1 MNLVNNLNYNSNN
14 YYFKKTFDYNYKKN
28 DKFILIIIDDFKK
41 KNIDYE
47 FFYKIYY
54 NKFININIRNLC
66 LTNCFYSFKLCNNN
80 KTLNIIIY
88 NHNNNN
94 NNNNIYSIISFFDN
108 SSKLIYIVDSY
119 LELLLYIYKLE
130 IELNLNPIYSKVFN
144 KYPKYFYK
152 LDKFELK
159 TYFNNFAIL

>member
-1 MNLVNNLNYNSNN
+1 MNLVNNLTYNINN
-14 YYFKKTFDYNYKKN
+14 YYFKKIFDYNYKKI
-28 DKFILIIIDDFKK
+28 DKFILIIIDDLKT
-41 KNIDYE
+41 KNIDNE

-54 NKFININIRNLC
+54 NKFINININNLC

-88 NHNNNN
+88 NHTNNTNN
-94 NNNNIYSIISFFDN
+94 TNIYSIISFFDN
-108 SSKLIYIVDSY
+108 SKKIILIVDSY

-144 KYPKYFYK
+144 KYPKYFYN